1 MPATGTMT
9 PLGQDQRFAEFVRAH
24 WVELMQI
31 AIGVCGSRADAED
44 LVQTAL
50 TNAYPRWGSIRP
62 DQAMAYLRRAIVN
75 THISW
80 WRRRHGSQAVELDVA
95 DTPGPDWA
103 ADADERQDTLV
114 LLQGL
119 PTKQRAVL
127 LLQYISGLSTAETA
141 QTLGIRESTV
151 RSQSAR
157 ALASLRTH
165 LEGQASQPF
174 GGVGSPPTQ
183 IAKRS

>member
-1 MPATGTMT
+1 MT
-9 PLGQDQRFAEFVRAH
+9 ELGQDQRFVEFVRAH

-31 AIGVCGSRADAED
+31 AIGVCGSRVDAED

-50 TNAYPRWGSIRP
+50 TSAYPRWSKIRP
-62 DQAMAYLRRAIVN
+62 EQAMAYLRRTIVN

-80 WRRRHGSQAVELDVA
+80 WRRRHGAEAVDLDVA
-95 DTPGPDWA
+95 DTPGPDWV
-103 ADADERQDTLV
+103 ADADQRHDTLV

-127 LLQYISGLSTAETA
+127 LLRYVSGLSTAEA
-141 QTLGIRESTV
+141 AETLGIRESTV

-157 ALASLRTH
+157 ALASLRAS
-165 LEGQASQPF
+165 LESQLSQPA
-174 GGVGSPPTQ
+174 GGVGSPPRQ
-183 IAKRS
+183 IAKRSS